1 MNYLTQL
8 LLSRKKMTHAQVPR
22 DDRRGSRLAGWR
34 YPALLAGTALAAL
47 ISAQAAAVAPG
58 NPAPAF
64 ALTTLDGKPV
74 ALADLKGKW
83 VALEWTNP
91 ECPFVQKHYGADNMQ
106 ATQRA
111 AADKQVVWVQ
121 VNSTHPGHQDFK
133 SAKQMNEW
141 LLAMKASPTY
151 AALDQSGVV
160 GKAYGA
166 KTTPHMY
173 LINPGGQVVYNGA
186 IDDKRSANPADIPGA
201 RNHMKE
207 AITEAVSGK
216 PVTIA
221 ATTPYGC
228 SIKY

>member
-1 MNYLTQL
+1 MNKLNHL
-8 LLSRKKMTHAQVPR
+8 FHSRKKMTHAQVPR
-22 DDRRGSRLAGWR
+22 DDRHGSKQSGWR
-34 YPALLAGTALAAL
+34 YPALLAGTALATL
-47 ISAQAAAVAPG
+47 ISVQAAAVAPG

-64 ALTTLDGKPV
+64 TLTTLDGKPV

-91 ECPFVQKHYGADNMQ
+91 DCPFVQKHYDSDNMQ
-106 ATQRA
+106 ATQRV
-111 AADKQVVWVQ
+111 AADKKVVWVQ
-121 VNSTHPGHQDFK
+121 VNSTNPGHKDFK
-133 SAKQMNEW
+133 STKQMNEW
-141 LLAMKASPTY
+141 LLAMKAVPTH
-151 AALDQSGVV
+151 AALDQSGAV

-173 LINPGGQVVYNGA
+173 LINPGGQIVYNGA

>member
-1 MNYLTQL
+1 MKYLTHL
-8 LLSRKKMTHAQVPR
+8 LRSCKPMTHTQLPR
-22 DDRRGSRLAGWR
+22 DDRPGSKPSGWR
-34 YPALLAGTALAAL
+34 YAALLAGTALATL
-47 ISAQAAAVAPG
+47 MSVQAAAVAPG
-58 NPAPAF
+58 NVAPAF

-91 ECPFVQKHYGADNMQ
+91 DCPFVQKHYASDNMQ

-111 AADKQVVWVQ
+111 AAVRQVVWVQ
-121 VNSTHPGHQDFK
+121 VNSTNPGHQDFK

-141 LLAMKASPTY
+141 LVAMKSVPTY